1 MYEVQ
6 EKQDFLKGTMTL
18 GVSSVGSSTLEPS
31 DKYFQSEFGS
41 LFKLKGLLGVGAF
54 GVVVLVKNRMT
65 NQ

>member
-31 DKYFQSEFGS
+31 DNTSS
-41 LFKLKGLLGVGAF
+41 LNSAHFLNSKAYW
-54 GVVVLVKNRMT
+54 VLEPLEL
-65 NQ
+65 